1 MPKPNAAYLRSPT
14 IPVAEIDDDMSRSV
28 AAAAKHDADLV
39 GQIERLRAAML
50 DIAGRMERQ
59 ADANVTSLHLERPP
73 KFQGDPTL
81 AVITQSH
88 FTDMARELRAAA
100 TK

>member
-50 DIAGRMERQ
+50 DIAGHNITLSVD
-59 ADANVTSLHLERPP
+59 DA
-73 KFQGDPTL
+73 Q
-81 AVITQSH
+81 
-88 FTDMARELRAAA
+88 ELRRSLN
-100 TK
+100 KFFEGE